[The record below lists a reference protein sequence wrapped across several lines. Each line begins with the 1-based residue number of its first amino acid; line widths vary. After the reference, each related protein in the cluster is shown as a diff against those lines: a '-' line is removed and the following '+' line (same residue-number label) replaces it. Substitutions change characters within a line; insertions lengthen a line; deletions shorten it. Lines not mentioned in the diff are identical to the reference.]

1 MKRKLFSA
9 ILFGALLT
17 ASTSG
22 LTSCKDYDDDISNL
36 QSQIDKLATAD
47 QLSAKVSEM
56 QAAIAA
62 AQSAAESK
70 AAAAQTVA
78 DAAKAAAADAAAAAS
93 KAQGTADAAAAAAAE
108 VQKAADKAIAD
119 LEAKAATKADLEAA
133 AQAAQA
139 AVEAIKAEHATDK
152 AKIEAAIE
160 TGLAEVKAEIAATND
175 KLAGLATRLD
185 AVEEKLAAIE
195 AGEGQEEKL
204 EAIQAEVES
213 ISDELEALG
222 IVVSE
227 MITDISLYTSGIAD
241 LTGFNTSLDFW
252 QVKEAVDR
260 KFPFGDDVKDIT
272 DGTIEFKKD
281 AVKMYDDSVLVRVN
295 PVNAVLNAEDISLVN
310 SQGVALGK
318 DIIEEISVKPYQKDV
333 PMVKSA
339 GGETGL
345 WVVKFKANDNY
356 DKDAFDAATK
366 YNKKNICFAV
376 AVKSNILEEADRNLV
391 TAYDLVV
398 NNNVAKHATTFKV
411 NNTPVANIHNR
422 FNAFTNPLAG
432 TFPADVKGKD
442 YTWVDATEDITSFV
456 TPDDDKDNFNALS
469 NDNRQARPTLT
480 VEEGDRISIDF
491 DDAIAI
497 RGFYVALDWKR
508 SGESGN
514 SEINAWNKYD
524 YTNVGKISYEGKVLE
539 AAPIQ
544 YGNHGFISVNEL
556 KDYATEGDVIG
567 FRVWAINLD
576 GTMVDPDGQAF
587 YVGVGASSEVET
599 KTVPAAK
606 ILVTAKEGDI
616 PADSNKVVINLTD
629 YLKDI
634 DYTTVVFAGT
644 TTEANDDKWDSEA
657 ETWRGG
663 HKPTLYTGTRSAGA
677 DAEDVKYTWNA
688 TTKKLTLQIVAPKKL
703 VDEKTYT
710 IAAEVK
716 AVVGSASKVVR
727 KLNIKFTKVMPKATD
742 PLYAIDL
749 RMYQTAE
756 QVPNLAEADFTF
768 ADPTTTAYKW
778 TKSVYKSWGD
788 VVASNSGSIIPA
800 GIAKAGD
807 KATLDLNQVYYF
819 KNLNKKLNEAQTYLQ
834 NTSIKYAIEK
844 ADYKSDGNDEHPNA
858 KDLAVTGTR
867 ADILAQFVNGK
878 AYPVY
883 AEIQYSDISHKL
895 IKQNNNTYEWDK
907 KDGAT
912 YNNLD
917 LKVYAGTN
925 VVLKPWSTVADGY
938 VSYGWIKKIKNVV
951 YNSSNQIVRRDYMD
965 NNEVKWV
972 NGAITT
978 PKMAAKID
986 LRNIQMFYGK
996 QLINLTTPGATYTN
1010 YQKEN
1015 LGGITA
1021 ANGCGVTFRPT
1032 ALNANG
1038 NPDAW
1043 SDLNVWVEAADGQ
1056 ISDYFSAEAIANAG
1070 TTSQIVVK
1078 QLSDRLAGN
1087 ITVYLCMELI
1097 DRLGHSEVVKLP
1109 LSIVDQYTTT
1119 YDYDQTYGTP
1129 GSNSTDLLESSSNWA
1144 TWYDKK
1150 LIRVAE

>member
-47 QLSAKVSEM
+47 QLSAKVSEL
-56 QAAIAA
+56 QAAISA

-93 KAQGTADAAAAAAAE
+93 KAQGTADDAAKAAAAAAE
-108 VQKAADKAIAD
+108 VGKAAQAAVDKLAA
-119 LEAKAATKADLEAA
+119 EAATKADLEAA

-195 AGEGQEEKL
+195 AGEGQEEEL

-241 LTGFNTSLDFW
+241 LTGFNNNLDFW

-281 AVKMYDDSVLVRVN
+281 ALKMYDDSVLVRVN
-295 PVNAVLNAEDISLVN
+295 PVNAVLNADDISLVN

-333 PMVKSA
+333 PMITRA

-356 DKDAFDAATK
+356 NKDAFDAATK

-411 NNTPVANIHNR
+411 NDKAVAGIHNR
-422 FNAFTNPLAG
+422 FKEFTNPLAG
-432 TFPADVKGKD
+432 TFPKAVKGID
-442 YTWVDATEDITSFV
+442 YTWVDATEDITTFV
-456 TPDDDKDNFNALS
+456 TPEDDENNYNAVS
-469 NDNRQARPTLT
+469 NDDRQAQPTLT

-508 SGESGN
+508 AGESGN
-514 SEINAWNKYD
+514 SEINAWNKYE

-544 YGNHGFISVNEL
+544 YGNHGFISVDEL

-587 YVGVGASSEVET
+587 YVGIGATSEVET
-599 KTVPAAK
+599 KTVPTAK
-606 ILVTAKEGDI
+606 VLVTAKAGAV
-616 PADSNKVVINLTD
+616 PADSNKVVID
-629 YLKDI
+629 LKDFVSDI
-634 DYTTVVFAGT
+634 NFNEVSVAETVK
-644 TTEANDDKWDSEA
+644 EANYDGDWDTNTNNWKE
-657 ETWRGG
+657 G
-663 HKPTLYTGTRSAGA
+663 HTPEIGA
-677 DAEDVKYTWNA
+677 DKDLTA
-688 TTKKLTLQIVAPKKL
+688 TYNKDNKKFTIKILNPTKL

-710 IAAEVK
+710 IPMDLIAK
-716 AVVGSASKVVR
+716 VGSASKVVR
-727 KLNIKFTKVMPKATD
+727 KLNIKFTKVMPRLQILTMLSISVCTRQVSKFQI
-742 PLYAIDL
+742 L
-749 RMYQTAE
+749 
-756 QVPNLAEADFTF
+756 QVPL
-768 ADPTTTAYKW
+768 
-778 TKSVYKSWGD
+778 SHSQILQHLLI
-788 VVASNSGSIIPA
+788 SGRS
-800 GIAKAGD
+800 
-807 KATLDLNQVYYF
+807 QF
-819 KNLNKKLNEAQTYLQ
+819 
-834 NTSIKYAIEK
+834 
-844 ADYKSDGNDEHPNA
+844 
-858 KDLAVTGTR
+858 TR
-867 ADILAQFVNGK
+867 A
-878 AYPVY
+878 
-883 AEIQYSDISHKL
+883 
-895 IKQNNNTYEWDK
+895 
-907 KDGAT
+907 
-912 YNNLD
+912 
-917 LKVYAGTN
+917 
-925 VVLKPWSTVADGY
+925 
-938 VSYGWIKKIKNVV
+938 
-951 YNSSNQIVRRDYMD
+951 
-965 NNEVKWV
+965 
-972 NGAITT
+972 
-978 PKMAAKID
+978 
-986 LRNIQMFYGK
+986 
-996 QLINLTTPGATYTN
+996 
-1010 YQKEN
+1010 
-1015 LGGITA
+1015 
-1021 ANGCGVTFRPT
+1021 GVTLWLTRT
-1032 ALNANG
+1032 VRL
-1038 NPDAW
+1038 
-1043 SDLNVWVEAADGQ
+1043 
-1056 ISDYFSAEAIANAG
+1056 
-1070 TTSQIVVK
+1070 SQ
-1078 QLSDRLAGN
+1078 
-1087 ITVYLCMELI
+1087 
-1097 DRLGHSEVVKLP
+1097 
-1109 LSIVDQYTTT
+1109 
-1119 YDYDQTYGTP
+1119 
-1129 GSNSTDLLESSSNWA
+1129 
-1144 TWYDKK
+1144 
-1150 LIRVAE
+1150 